1 MENIIKTKGILFII
15 INKFNIQII
24 KQIFYLNNEN
34 NLMKIKIC
42 GLTTANQVQTCIN
55 HGANY
60 CGFILNYPKS
70 HRFIKFEEAKKLTDI
85 KKKETNYVGVLVNPD
100 NDELEKFS
108 KLNIDYF
115 QIYGK
120 YNNESIS
127 NIKKKFKKKIII
139 AIQVKNQKDVL
150 NYKEFENSADIILW
164 DSSGLEC
171 SLDWNFNWINSVPNN
186 ITKMIAGN
194 ININK
199 IKKILKL
206 ADIVDVSG
214 ALETNKVKDIIKI
227 KNFLN
232 TFKKLNNE
240 N

>member
-1 MENIIKTKGILFII
+1 
-15 INKFNIQII
+15 
-24 KQIFYLNNEN
+24 
-34 NLMKIKIC
+34 MKVKIC
-42 GLTTANQVQTCIN
+42 GLSTAEQVEISIKY
-55 HGANY
+55 GADF

-70 HRFIKFEEAKKLTDI
+70 HRFIEFEKAKELTEVE
-85 KKKETNYVGVLVNPD
+85 KKNTQYVGVLVNPKE
-100 NDELEKFS
+100 DELEKFS

-115 QIYGK
+115 QIYGN
-120 YNNESIS
+120 YNSNLIS
-127 NIKKKFKKKIII
+127 NIKSKFNKKIIA
-139 AIQVKNQKDVL
+139 AIQVKNKKDVL
-150 NYKEFENSADIILW
+150 NYKQFQGVADIILW
-164 DSSGLEC
+164 DSSGLEY

>member
-1 MENIIKTKGILFII
+1 
-15 INKFNIQII
+15 
-24 KQIFYLNNEN
+24 
-34 NLMKIKIC
+34 MKVKIC
-42 GLTTANQVQTCIN
+42 GLSTAEQVEISIKY
-55 HGANY
+55 GADF

-70 HRFIKFEEAKKLTDI
+70 HRFIEFEKAKELTEI
-85 KKKETNYVGVLVNPD
+85 KKKNTKYVGVLVNPKE
-100 NDELEKFS
+100 DELEKFS

-115 QIYGK
+115 QIYGN
-120 YNNESIS
+120 YNSNLIS
-127 NIKKKFKKKIII
+127 NIKSKFNKKIIV
-139 AIQVKNQKDVL
+139 AIQVKNKKNVL
-150 NYKEFENSADIILW
+150 NYKQFQDVADIILW
-164 DSSGLEC
+164 DSSGLEY

>member
-1 MENIIKTKGILFII
+1 
-15 INKFNIQII
+15 
-24 KQIFYLNNEN
+24 
-34 NLMKIKIC
+34 MKVKIC
-42 GLTTANQVQTCIN
+42 GLSTAEQVQTSIKY
-55 HGANY
+55 GADF

-70 HRFIKFEEAKKLTDI
+70 HRFIEFEKAKELTNI
-85 KKKETNYVGVLVNPD
+85 EKKKTRYVAVLVEPKD
-100 NDELEKFS
+100 DELEKFS

-120 YNNESIS
+120 YNNEAIS
-127 NIKKKFKKKIII
+127 NIKSKFNKKVIV
-139 AIQVKNQKDVL
+139 AIQVKNKKDVL
-150 NYKEFENSADIILW
+150 NYKNFKNIADIILW
-164 DSSGLEC
+164 DSSGLEY
-171 SLDWNFNWINSVPNN
+171 SLDWNFNWIRSVPNN

-194 ININK
+194 INIDK
-199 IKKILKL
+199 LKKILKL

-232 TFKKLNNE
+232 SLKKLNNE